1 MDCNRALCDI
11 VGRTWEEFQSMDYY
25 RELFVDANAVTDFR
39 RKFTHEGYVHDY
51 ELQIM
56 LKDGTI
62 RDVSMSGYAT
72 RNAAGEIVSY
82 QGLMRDITDAKRM
95 RKQLVLSERLSAMGK
110 MASQLAHELNN
121 PLYGIMN
128 CLELLKDAVPETHEQ
143 KKYFDSVYS
152 ECARTSSRMIKMLKF
167 FKPDAEQ
174 KKITDINKLLEETLL
189 FYDTEFKNL
198 NIRVVSELAPNVPTT
213 MAVSSH
219 LQQVFVNMIINAN
232 AAMPDGGELRVAS
245 RLDEGENSIIV
256 TIEDTGIGIPPQNLE
271 RIFEAFFTTKE
282 GENSVGLGLSIC
294 YALIEQHQGKINV
307 ASEVGKGTTFN
318 IQLPV
323 IASTK
328 DETGEFTS
336 R

>member
-1 MDCNRALCDI
+1 
-11 VGRTWEEFQSMDYY
+11 
-25 RELFVDANAVTDFR
+25 
-39 RKFTHEGYVHDY
+39 
-51 ELQIM
+51 
-56 LKDGTI
+56 
-62 RDVSMSGYAT
+62 
-72 RNAAGEIVSY
+72 
-82 QGLMRDITDAKRM
+82 
-95 RKQLVLSERLSAMGK
+95 
-110 MASQLAHELNN
+110 
-121 PLYGIMN
+121 
-128 CLELLKDAVPETHEQ
+128 
-143 KKYFDSVYS
+143 
-152 ECARTSSRMIKMLKF
+152 
-167 FKPDAEQ
+167 
-174 KKITDINKLLEETLL
+174 
-189 FYDTEFKNL
+189 
-198 NIRVVSELAPNVPTT
+198 
-213 MAVSSH
+213 
-219 LQQVFVNMIINAN
+219 MIINAN

-307 ASEVGKGTTFN
+307 ASEVGKGTIFN